1 MQIRFPRILI
11 GAFRGG
17 AGKTL
22 VSLGLL
28 AAWRSAGKDLSVF
41 KKGPD
46 YIDAAWLAA
55 AAMTPCYNL
64 DTYLMGEE
72 GVLRS
77 FAARSGGTDLA
88 VVEGNR
94 GLFDGVDVDGQ
105 HSSAALAALLGL
117 SVFLVVDCTKS
128 TRTIAA
134 LLKGCQ
140 VLDEEGTI
148 QGVILNRVGTSRHE
162 SVIRT
167 SIERY
172 CDIPVLGA
180 IPRAGEIQLH
190 ERHLGLFPTQEHG
203 SVHETLD
210 TIRGLIEA
218 HVNTD
223 ALWDVAERH
232 ASALPLP
239 KRDAG
244 RAEAKEAPPASP
256 PRFSGIRVGVVRDKA
271 FHFYYPENIDALRD
285 RGAEIVDVEASSDP
299 VLPDLDALYIGGGF
313 PETQAWELAENRS
326 FRESLHGAVEGG
338 LPVYAE
344 CGGAIYLGKGME
356 WQGRFYP
363 LVDVFPIVYR
373 FHERPQGHGYTLLQ
387 VEQENAFFPK
397 GTRLKG
403 HEFHYAGVYRCEEE
417 AVRFACRVKRG
428 FGFDGSREGLCY
440 KNAYATF
447 SHLHALGES
456 HWADSFLNRA
466 ATGTAVS

>member
-1 MQIRFPRILI
+1 MQNPFPRILI

-22 VSLGLL
+22 VSLGLV
-28 AAWRSAGKDLSVF
+28 ASWRSKGKRLSVF

-55 AAMTPCYNL
+55 AASAPCYNL

-77 FAARSGGTDLA
+77 FEARTGGTDMA

-94 GLFDGVDVDGQ
+94 GLFDGMDVEGQ
-105 HSSAALAALLGL
+105 HSSALLAKILGL

-128 TRTIAA
+128 TRTVAA

-140 VLDEEGTI
+140 VLDAETTI
-148 QGVILNRVGTSRHE
+148 QGVILNQVNTPRHE
-162 SVIRT
+162 TIVRK
-167 SIERY
+167 SIEKY

-180 IPRAGEIQLH
+180 IPRAKEIQFH
-190 ERHLGLFPTQEHG
+190 ERHLGLLPAQEHDA
-203 SVHETLD
+203 VQETLD
-210 TIRGLIEA
+210 AMGGLIEA
-218 HVNTD
+218 YVNTD
-223 ALWDVAERH
+223 SVWDVARKYSAAVPVRGPEQDEVQQSPA
-232 ASALPLP
+232 ASARP
-239 KRDAG
+239 
-244 RAEAKEAPPASP
+244 
-256 PRFSGIRVGVVRDKA
+256 FSGMRVGVVRDKA
-271 FHFYYPENIDALRD
+271 FHFYYPENIEALRD
-285 RGAEIVDVEASSDP
+285 RGADVVDVEASRDP

-313 PETQAWELAENRS
+313 PETQAKALSENQS
-326 FRESLHGAVEGG
+326 FKRSLHEAVESG

-344 CGGAIYLGKGME
+344 CGGAIYLGKGLE
-356 WQGRFYP
+356 WQGQLYP

-373 FHERPQGHGYTLLQ
+373 FHEKPQGHGYTLLQ
-387 VEQENAFFPK
+387 VEEENPIFPK

-403 HEFHYAGVYRCEEE
+403 HEFHYAGMSDWKEK
-417 AVRFACRVKRG
+417 ALRFACRVERG
-428 FGFDGSREGLCY
+428 YGFDGSREGLCY

-466 ATGTAVS
+466 ATRTAVS